1 MVAENETTLKDEER
15 AFRATDDDAQA
26 EILPSTSK
34 THDMLTSTTKT
45 NGAPMGAG
53 QGHPYRFVPLRMGGN
68 GRTHMPTADSAA
80 LVDEIGGL
88 ATLERMTTFFYNKAF
103 SDATIDKFIHSH
115 NHPHASRFSKWIHQK
130 VSYSPPY
137 LYSSLYCI
145 VLSQS
150 IYHLFTKSL
159 LQAQFGMK
167 TVHLGLTNPSG
178 LQVVTK

>member
-1 MVAENETTLKDEER
+1 MKFWRKSKAQLTKDSMVAENETTLDDEER

-88 ATLERMTTFFYNKAF
+88 ATLEKMTAFFYNKAF

-130 VSYSPPY
+130 VSYSPPTCIHHYMVLFSYNY
-137 LYSSLYCI
+137 LP
-145 VLSQS
+145 S
-150 IYHLFTKSL
+150 IYQKAYCQHSL
-159 LQAQFGMK
+159 G
-167 TVHLGLTNPSG
+167 
-178 LQVVTK
+178 